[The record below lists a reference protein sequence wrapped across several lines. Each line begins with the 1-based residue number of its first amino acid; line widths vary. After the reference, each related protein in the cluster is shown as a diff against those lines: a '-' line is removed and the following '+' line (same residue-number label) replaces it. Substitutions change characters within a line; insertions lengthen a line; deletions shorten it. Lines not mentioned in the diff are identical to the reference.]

1 MSICMARESDL
12 TAMLSIYSP
21 FVTDTTVTFEYEPP
35 TQAEFAERFVSI
47 TAQFPWLVWEED
59 GRVLGYA
66 YAAAPFV
73 RAAYRWCAEPSIYL
87 APEAQGR
94 GIGRA
99 LYTALEKLLQRQGY
113 RVLYALIT
121 SENEGSLRFHERLG
135 YRHLADF
142 TRCAYKHGKELGVTW
157 MEKRLEFVGLPS
169 NFPIPWPDLVE
180 SDNFSL

>member
-1 MSICMARESDL
+1 MIRIATQQDVPQL
-12 TAMLSIYSP
+12 LAVYAP
-21 FVTDTTVTFEYEPP
+21 YVTDTTITFEYEPP
-35 TQAEFAERFVSI
+35 TPAEFTERFLGI

-59 GRVLGYA
+59 GVILGYA

-99 LYTALEKLLQRQGY
+99 LYAALEKILQKQGY

-121 SENEGSLRFHERLG
+121 TENEGSLRFHERLG

-169 NFPIPWPDLVE
+169 NFPTSFPALVE